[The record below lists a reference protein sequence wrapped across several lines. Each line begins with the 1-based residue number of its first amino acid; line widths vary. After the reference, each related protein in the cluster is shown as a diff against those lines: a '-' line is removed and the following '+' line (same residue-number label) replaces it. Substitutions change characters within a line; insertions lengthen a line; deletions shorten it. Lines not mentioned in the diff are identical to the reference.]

1 MRIYPPIIAG
11 LYLFG
16 ALVINYFFL
25 SPRIIY
31 SPYHFFSLLFILA
44 GIFLTLRA
52 ARLFLEKGTTHNP
65 YGTPS
70 VLLTIGPFS
79 FSRNP
84 MYLGMALILFGAAV
98 FVGSV
103 FIFLAPIAFF
113 LTINRF
119 FIPRE
124 EKKLEQIFGQQFLN
138 YKNRVRRWL

>member
-11 LYLFG
+11 LYLLG
-16 ALVINYFFL
+16 ALAVNYFFP
-25 SPRIIY
+25 SPRIIS
-31 SPYHFFSLLFILA
+31 SPYHFFGLLLIFP

-65 YGTPS
+65 YGIPS

-98 FVGSV
+98 FVGAV

-113 LTINRF
+113 LTINQF

-124 EKKLEQIFGQQFLN
+124 EKKLEQLFGQQFLN
-138 YKNRVRRWL
+138 YKNHVRRWL